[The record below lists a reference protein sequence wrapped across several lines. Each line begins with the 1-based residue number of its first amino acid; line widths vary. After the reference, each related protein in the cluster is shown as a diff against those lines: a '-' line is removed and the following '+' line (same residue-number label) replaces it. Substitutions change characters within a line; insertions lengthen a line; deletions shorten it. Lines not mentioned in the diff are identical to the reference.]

1 MQKAIVLDMDGTIAD
16 FYGVSG
22 WLDALKRH
30 DATPYNAAKPYGNS
44 ERINGLLAALQG
56 YGYTVEVV
64 SWLARDSA
72 DKTFDNA
79 VRRAKRL
86 WLKRYYPAIDS
97 SNVHVVKHG
106 TNKWRVAKNKGGIL
120 FDDETNNCET
130 WRKHSTSGSAV
141 QITNPDTL
149 VSALTSLLLECLQTA

>member
-1 MQKAIVLDMDGTIAD
+1 MQKAIILDMDGTIAD
-16 FYGVSG
+16 FYGVNG

-30 DATPYNAAKPYGNS
+30 DATPYSAANPYGNS

-64 SWLARDSA
+64 SWLARNSA
-72 DKTFDNA
+72 DKAFDNA

-86 WLKRYYPAIDS
+86 WLKRYYPAIS
-97 SNVHVVKHG
+97 PSNVHIVKYG
-106 TNKWRVAKNKGGIL
+106 TNKWRVAKSKGGIL

-130 WRKHSTSGSAV
+130 WRKHSASGSAI
-141 QITNPDTL
+141 QITSPDTL